1 MSTTLLK
8 ALSMRAI
15 DALLVRAPQL
25 VDGAHARIHG
35 LKSRPDLNGVEVSL
49 LRYDPAS
56 ERWETQNVVT
66 GVCLKIK
73 AANLQAHSVSDLCE
87 HCCTRFGQHA
97 LPVGSLCEPC
107 VELVDWHLTKDKDR
121 DGFEPIVP
129 RTAISAICDACG
141 QVCTTASLF
150 CCPTCQVAVYC
161 SPECLANR
169 LSPGSKATI
178 VGLAKAVQW
187 NGRVCVLEH
196 IHAEAGRWVISI
208 DGSDSNILVK
218 PENLHLLHESVWSP
232 HHNNRAMNLALM
244 SAEAAEAAA
253 ELRMT
258 CRPYGFR
265 RVAQYQER
273 VLPQHELAAA
283 FQDYAVVYYAG
294 VGRWD
299 RTISLVGSG
308 VRGLSTYG
316 LRTCVAVCIADSLE
330 KPKRCSLIHSSLAL
344 DVPSQ
349 VVEEVKW
356 VAEATAG
363 GLNRVQLLVLKG
375 FRYRMPF
382 MDVVRGELRWE
393 LADAFLPR
401 VRAALDQAQLQ
412 QVELILEHEPLYSGV
427 VGLGHEGLILPTMS
441 ATPPH
446 KLLGRELSLHHIA
459 ARHSAMS
466 SLAAKSRASTSAQ
479 RPKLDLQFDGVK
491 HVDPTNKELADI
503 FQGFRHVPL
512 NALPNAP
519 LCAF

>member
-1 MSTTLLK
+1 MCRIFVST
-8 ALSMRAI
+8 A
-15 DALLVRAPQL
+15 VR
-25 VDGAHARIHG
+25 
-35 LKSRPDLNGVEVSL
+35 DL
-49 LRYDPAS
+49 AS
-56 ERWETQNVVT
+56 TRCRL
-66 GVCLKIK
+66 G
-73 AANLQAHSVSDLCE
+73 
-87 HCCTRFGQHA
+87 HC
-97 LPVGSLCEPC
+97 
-107 VELVDWHLTKDKDR
+107 
-121 DGFEPIVP
+121 
-129 RTAISAICDACG
+129 
-141 QVCTTASLF
+141 ASLVWSWLTGTSQMTKIVMDSSQLSLA
-150 CCPTCQVAVYC
+150 PLSRLSVTRVAVYC

-178 VGLAKAVQW
+178 VGLTKAVQW
-187 NGRVCVLEH
+187 NGRMCVLKH

-218 PENLHLLHESVWSP
+218 PENLHLFHESVWSP
-232 HHNNRAMNLALM
+232 HHNKRAMNLALV
-244 SAEAAEAAA
+244 SVEAAEAAA

-299 RTISLVGSG
+299 RTISLVGNG

-316 LRTCVAVCIADSLE
+316 LRTCIAVCIADSLE

-356 VAEATAG
+356 VGEATSG

-375 FRYRMPF
+375 FRYRIPF

-401 VRAALDQAQLQ
+401 VRAALDQAQLH
-412 QVELILEHEPLYSGV
+412 QVELKLEHEP
-427 VGLGHEGLILPTMS
+427 ILAWS
-441 ATPPH
+441 AWAT
-446 KLLGRELSLHHIA
+446 R
-459 ARHSAMS
+459 
-466 SLAAKSRASTSAQ
+466 
-479 RPKLDLQFDGVK
+479 V
-491 HVDPTNKELADI
+491 
-503 FQGFRHVPL
+503 
-512 NALPNAP
+512 
-519 LCAF
+519 